1 MTALDTLDPSALRP
15 FTVKAFTMQTTTR
28 SARVSSRAC
37 CPVAKTRLRVRA
49 AVTNGSD
56 NGGDGGAFSRIST
69 MHRLIKN
76 AGGTILVPGGA
87 SDPSE
92 TFPPRTQSS
101 GQHSTACPFA
111 LQDAMSN
118 AFLRAHG
125 VRRLLRCAQ
134 RPVHVQER
142 IQGGVCIRL
151 RGACPCQR
159 SALSCNLPHARTDG
173 PCRRIRCLMG
183 RLSEHLFQCLGSP
196 SLQFT

>member
-1 MTALDTLDPSALRP
+1 MTCQSSSHLGTALDSLDPSALRP
-15 FTVKAFTMQTTTR
+15 LIVEAFTMQTTTR

-92 TFPPRTQSS
+92 TFTPRIQSG
-101 GQHSTACPFA
+101 GQHSIACPFA

-118 AFLRAHG
+118 ALCVHMVCAGCYDALSAQCMSRSGFKAAFVSG
-125 VRRLLRCAQ
+125 YAVRVPLSAQ
-134 RPVHVQER
+134 RAELQPPTCLHR
-142 IQGGVCIRL
+142 R
-151 RGACPCQR
+151 
-159 SALSCNLPHARTDG
+159 ALSTHQMPDG
-173 PCRRIRCLMG
+173 KT
-183 RLSEHLFQCLGSP
+183 F
-196 SLQFT
+196 